1 MRHKPKKQPAL
12 DRFNR
17 AQAPLLE
24 AALRLGG
31 DHVDRLRGEGFSDG
45 EAIAVSA
52 TALLSSAVTLLVA
65 LGYSKEKAV
74 FAMQQAL
81 AAPFADQPAPLPEG
95 EPN

>member
-1 MRHKPKKQPAL
+1 MDAKQ
-12 DRFNR
+12 RFNR
-17 AQAPLLE
+17 AQEPLLA
-24 AALRLGG
+24 AALKLGA

-74 FAMQQAL
+74 LALQQSL
-81 AAPFADQPAPLPEG
+81 AAPFAQGSPESTPG
-95 EPN
+95 GTPN

>member
-1 MRHKPKKQPAL
+1 MRYKPKKPAL
-12 DRFNR
+12 NRFNR
-17 AQAPLLE
+17 AQAPLLA
-24 AALRLGG
+24 AALKLGG
-31 DHVDRLRGEGFSDG
+31 DHVDRLRAEGFSDG

-74 FAMQQAL
+74 LALQTSL
-81 AAPFADQPAPLPEG
+81 AAPFADQPAPVPEG

>member
-1 MRHKPKKQPAL
+1 MTSDSGEVVADDL
-12 DRFNR
+12 GY
-17 AQAPLLE
+17 AVPLRRPVRRVVSLVPS
-24 AALRLGG
+24 LT
-31 DHVDRLRGEGFSDG
+31 

-74 FAMQQAL
+74 LALQTSL